1 MSVLLFACVEFPD
14 GLATTA
20 HCMLLVKGIRQN
32 NHSAFLLIPYAAA
45 TGSLAVNFKAKGNF
59 QNVPFAFFNKKTAA
73 SEKSPVLSL
82 MKGMFRSA
90 GFLFKR
96 WRMNKKDTVV
106 LYSPNFIA
114 YLPIIVTCF
123 ILRIPLYPWQV
134 EKDSTNKEFKGLKIK
149 IRNWNSNFAEII
161 LPKLSAGLIVIS
173 TFLKDFYAKNIPAK
187 KILISPIL
195 VDPEISAQLE
205 PALISKFKEKYGSR
219 KIVVYSGS
227 FGEKDGFT
235 YILQAFKELITQFP
249 DTVLVT
255 TGKPSKYNPIGNIL
269 KQVDELGLS
278 THFEYLGLVSRE
290 ELLTIN
296 NAADLLMVCRSNSTY
311 ANFGFPWKLGEYC
324 MTKNPIVAT
333 KVGDVEKYFASG
345 KEIFLAEPEDS
356 SSIYLQM
363 KLVFTDYGNARRV
376 ALNGYN
382 KACHVFNYLD
392 KTKEVI
398 EFIKPYYHK
407 NSL

>member
-45 TGSLAVNFKAKGNF
+45 TGSLTVNFKAKGHF
-59 QNVPFAFFNKKTAA
+59 QNVPYAFFNKKTAA

-82 MKGMFRSA
+82 MRGMFRSA
-90 GFLFKR
+90 SFVFRR
-96 WRMNKKDTVV
+96 WRKNKKDTVV

-114 YLPIIVTCF
+114 YLPLIVTCF

-149 IRNWNSNFAEII
+149 IRNWNSNFAENI

-173 TFLKDFYAKNIPAK
+173 TFLKDFYSKTVPAR

-195 VDPEISAQLE
+195 VDPELSARLDPASIS
-205 PALISKFKEKYGSR
+205 SFKEKYGSR
-219 KIVVYSGS
+219 KIVVYSGT

-235 YILQAFKELITQFP
+235 YILEAFKELIREFP
-249 DTVLVT
+249 DTILIT
-255 TGKPSKYNPIGNIL
+255 TGRPSKYNPIGKVLN
-269 KQVDELGLS
+269 QVADLGL
-278 THFEYLGLVSRE
+278 TAHFEYLGLVSRE
-290 ELLTIN
+290 ELLIIN

-324 MTKNPIVAT
+324 MTKNPIIAT
-333 KVGDVEKYFASG
+333 KVGDVEKYFTGG

-356 SSIYLQM
+356 SSIYMQM
-363 KLVFTDYGNARRV
+363 KQVFNDYGNARGV
-376 ALNGYN
+376 ALNGYK

-398 EFIKPYYHK
+398 AFIKSASSQK
-407 NSL
+407 S